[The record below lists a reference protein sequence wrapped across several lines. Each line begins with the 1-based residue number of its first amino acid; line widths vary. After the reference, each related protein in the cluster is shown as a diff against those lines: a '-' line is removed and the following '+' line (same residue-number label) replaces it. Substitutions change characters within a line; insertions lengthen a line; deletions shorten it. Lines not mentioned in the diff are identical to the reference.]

1 MLTAQGQF
9 TKCKFK
15 YDNCLIVG
23 SQNGLA
29 AWPNARGFKFKHC
42 QFVGR
47 LEWAYASLLA
57 RNAIN
62 RDNTEFTD
70 CSFNEEYLD
79 PEILPYERKSFA
91 PTANETMTCHGDE
104 HEMMLKF
111 GWTIRTYFTR
121 CTWSTNYTLK
131 LMNLSQDLYLTG
143 ATIASYNLN
152 RIIDCEFKNH
162 GLN

>member
-1 MLTAQGQF
+1 MNKAMCQLLKVNLQNANKYNKYYGVNSNSAQNLTTNVQYDY
-9 TKCKFK
+9 KF
-15 YDNCLIVG
+15 DNCLIVG

-91 PTANETMTCHGDE
+91 PTANETMTCHDVKVWLD
-104 HEMMLKF
+104 H
-111 GWTIRTYFTR
+111 
-121 CTWSTNYTLK
+121 
-131 LMNLSQDLYLTG
+131 
-143 ATIASYNLN
+143 
-152 RIIDCEFKNH
+152 
-162 GLN
+162 